1 MNDYWIGFLML
12 ASPLAFLLGVVMLMV
27 TRWFTGPAPGDRK
40 PAHVIAMRVVAWI
53 LTALGFVIGTC
64 LFVPGLAILWFA
76 TLAVIISMA
85 YSKQVAT
92 QRYAMLA
99 LVGAAAE
106 RSMPLETAFA
116 AFGHERGGWMRRR
129 TAEIVYHALPR
140 RFAARSLEGRARR
153 LAAGGRAAGLR
164 GL

>member
-1 MNDYWIGFLML
+1 M
-12 ASPLAFLLGVVMLMV
+12 
-27 TRWFTGPAPGDRK
+27 
-40 PAHVIAMRVVAWI
+40 
-53 LTALGFVIGTC
+53 GFVVGTC
-64 LFVPGLAILWFA
+64 LVLPGLAILWFA

-85 YSKQVAT
+85 YGKQVAT
-92 QRYAMLA
+92 QQYAMLA

-129 TAEIVYHALPR
+129 AAEIAYLLHHGASLPD
-140 RFAARSLEGRARR
+140 SLGSRARR

>member
-1 MNDYWIGFLML
+1 
-12 ASPLAFLLGVVMLMV
+12 MLMV

-40 PAHVIAMRVVAWI
+40 PDYVTAVRVFAWI
-53 LTALGFVIGTC
+53 LTAAGFVVGTC
-64 LFVPGLAILWFA
+64 LVVPGLPILWFA

-129 TAEIVYHALPR
+129 TAEIVYMLYAG
-140 RFAARSLEGRARR
+140 RFAARGLEGRARR

>member
-1 MNDYWIGFLML
+1 MVHRSCAGRSQIGLRNRHSRFRLDLDGRGLRGRQFLVL
-12 ASPLAFLLGVVMLMV
+12 
-27 TRWFTGPAPGDRK
+27 
-40 PAHVIAMRVVAWI
+40 
-53 LTALGFVIGTC
+53 
-64 LFVPGLAILWFA
+64 PGLAILWFA

-92 QRYAMLA
+92 QQYALLA

-116 AFGHERGGWMRRR
+116 AFGHERGGWMRQR
-129 TAEIVYHALPR
+129 TAEIVDMLVRR

>member
-1 MNDYWIGFLML
+1 ML
-12 ASPLAFLLGVVMLMV
+12 ASPLVFLLGGLMLMV

-40 PAHVIAMRVVAWI
+40 PACAIAAFAFFAWI
-53 LTALGFVIGTC
+53 LTAVGFLVGSG
-64 LFVPGLAILWFA
+64 LVVPGLGILWFA

-99 LVGAAAE
+99 LVGAAAD

-129 TAEIVYHALPR
+129 TAEIAVHALPR
-140 RFAARSLEGRARR
+140 RLAARSLEGRARC

-164 GL
+164 GP